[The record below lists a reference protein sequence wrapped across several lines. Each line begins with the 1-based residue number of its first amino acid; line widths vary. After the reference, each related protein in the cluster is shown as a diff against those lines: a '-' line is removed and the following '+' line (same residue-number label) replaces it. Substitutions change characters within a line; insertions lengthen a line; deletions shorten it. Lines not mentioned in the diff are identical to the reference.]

1 LVVANLVDVLLL
13 VVVGDGGNTARDLVV
28 DCIDAAASIAA
39 NELRVVRL
47 PWVGVEGVIVL
58 CMCRVMTGSLDCQ

>member
-1 LVVANLVDVLLL
+1 LVANDDLVGVLLL

-47 PWVGVEGVIVL
+47 PRGVEGVIVL
-58 CMCRVMTGSLDCQ
+58 CYVLT